1 MRTGIQW
8 NEFKKLN
15 IIGPEYSGI
24 CKKQGKWVKYGVF
37 KEFWKR
43 CIIFYS
49 KSKGI
54 QWNSLLVDASY
65 VKNIRGRNLLGRNP
79 TDRGRNS
86 SKISAL
92 TDKRGVPLS
101 IIIEKGNVHDSKL
114 LAITL
119 DNIIIR
125 KRCCMPA
132 PRPAGAINDAKR
144 TYTLILVIM
153 AQNVVRQ

>member
-1 MRTGIQW
+1 M
-8 NEFKKLN
+8 
-15 IIGPEYSGI
+15 
-24 CKKQGKWVKYGVF
+24 V
-37 KEFWKR
+37 
-43 CIIFYS
+43 
-49 KSKGI
+49 
-54 QWNSLLVDASY
+54 ASDHAG
-65 VKNIRGRNLLGRNP
+65 GRNLLGRNP

-92 TDKRGVPLS
+92 TDKLGIPLS
-101 IIIEKGNVHDSKL
+101 IIIEKGLHGRPRPGRGNVHDSKL

-153 AQNVVRQ
+153 VQNVVRQ